1 MNRNRKLGL
10 VATLG
15 KEEDS
20 ESKLTL
26 GKEDN
31 GESESKSS
39 VGCDTRKGD
48 E

>member
-1 MNRNRKLGL
+1 MNRNRNLVLG
-10 VATLG
+10 A
-15 KEEDS
+15 
-20 ESKLTL
+20 TL

-39 VGCDTRKGD
+39 AGCDTRKRD